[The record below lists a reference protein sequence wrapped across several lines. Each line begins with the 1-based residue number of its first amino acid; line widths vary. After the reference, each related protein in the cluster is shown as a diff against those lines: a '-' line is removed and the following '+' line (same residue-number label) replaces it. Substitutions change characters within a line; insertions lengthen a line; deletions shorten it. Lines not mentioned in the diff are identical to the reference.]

1 MANVKHHMY
10 GTRTYK
16 SWSEMKQRCGNTKRK
31 YWENINYCKEWEEFE
46 NFYKDMGERPLN
58 TSLDRIDGTKGY
70 YKENCRW
77 ADRKTQNNNLKS
89 NMRFNYNN
97 ENLTIPQLARKY
109 NISRSNLAN
118 KIYIYKMNIDE
129 AMNYL
134 LMKRRNDL

>member
-1 MANVKHHMY
+1 
-10 GTRTYK
+10 
-16 SWSEMKQRCGNTKRK
+16 
-31 YWENINYCKEWEEFE
+31 
-46 NFYKDMGERPLN
+46 MGERTLN

-89 NMRFNYNN
+89 NTRFNYNN

>member
-16 SWSEMKQRCGNTKRK
+16 SWSEMKQRCGDAKRK

-89 NMRFNYNN
+89 NTKFNYNN